1 MRLGTPITIKRDV
14 FCHLPYS
21 DSVAPRT
28 GGERV
33 GIRTQNGTTSTADRA
48 FWVKSRFRRSAGRGI
63 GHHSS

>member
-21 DSVAPRT
+21 DCVAPRT

-33 GIRTQNGTTSTADRA
+33 DTRTQNGTTSTADRA
-48 FWVKSRFRRSAGRGI
+48 FWVCNVTEFQNCDI
-63 GHHSS
+63 NY